1 MIAPER
7 TLLVLLAAGR
17 SDRFGAAD
25 KLAADWRGKPLALH
39 AVAALAELPFMARVA
54 VTSSTTVD
62 FAAHGYRTLI
72 NPAPDQGLSGSLAL
86 GVRAA
91 QEAGAAALLVAL
103 ADMPCITAAHVMRLL
118 AAADGPAA
126 VIASSDG
133 VRPSPPA
140 LFATGCFATLSVASG
155 DAGGRALIRDGI
167 HIVTDAAELIDIDT
181 PEDLERLNAIDVLK
195 LK

>member
-39 AVAALAELPFMARVA
+39 AVAALAGLPFMDRVA

-72 NPAPDQGLSGSLAL
+72 NPAPERGLSESLAL
-86 GVRAA
+86 GVTAA
-91 QEAGAAALLVAL
+91 RNAGAAALLVAL
-103 ADMPCITAAHVMRLL
+103 ADMPCITAAHVTRLFE
-118 AAADGPAA
+118 AADGPSA
-126 VIASSDG
+126 VVASSNG
-133 VRPSPPA
+133 VRASPPA
-140 LFATGCFATLSVASG
+140 LFAAGWFAALSEAAG
-155 DAGGRALIRDGI
+155 DAGGRALIRDGV
-167 HIVTDAAELIDIDT
+167 HIVASQGELIDIDT
-181 PEDLERLNAIDVLK
+181 PEDLERLRAPIRA
-195 LK
+195 